1 MSSINDGV
9 DFIYGGISS
18 QEFGLKIAS
27 GFGSTT
33 RLGNVETREIITSY
47 NPSNKTFGFHG
58 IKYSSPSTFDL
69 IIYKEDGTFI
79 NVDEER
85 QLKKWL
91 LTSKYN
97 WLSVNQDSLNAI
109 SYYCI
114 ATQCTILDVGAYSGG
129 MLISFQNDS
138 TGAWSNINTKQ
149 YSISGTQSFKL
160 YMDTDY
166 DDEFILPI
174 VTIAPTSNGNISIN
188 NATRN
193 EEIIIN
199 NCTLGEVII
208 LDSFSGKI
216 STTSNNLLI
225 NRWNKKYLKLHDGY
239 NNIILTGE
247 FNLTIKYRQQI
258 RVGG

>member
-1 MSSINDGV
+1 MASINDGV
-9 DFIYGGISS
+9 DFIYNGISS

-33 RLGNVETREIITSY
+33 RSGNVETREIITSY

-97 WLSVNQDSLNAI
+97 WLSINQDSLNAI
-109 SYYCI
+109 SYFCI
-114 ATQCTILDVGAYSGG
+114 ATQCSILDVGTYSGG
-129 MLISFQNDS
+129 MLVAFQNDS

-149 YSISGTQSFKL
+149 YSVIGTQNFKL

-166 DDEFILPI
+166 DDELILPI
-174 VTIAPTSNGNISIN
+174 ITITATSNGSISIKN
-188 NATRN
+188 VTRD
-193 EEIIIN
+193 ETVAIG
-199 NCTLGEVII
+199 NCVSDEVII

-216 STTSNNLLI
+216 NTTSGSLLI
-225 NRWNKKYLKLHDGY
+225 NRWNKRYLKLQDGY
-239 NNIILTGE
+239 NEILLNGN
-247 FNLTIKYRQQI
+247 FNLTLQYRQQV
-258 RVGG
+258 RVGA